1 MGILLV
7 IATIVSCF
15 IIILN
20 IKENKKQTSKNKV
33 LIAKKQPQ
41 KNITK
46 TKDETYYKVD
56 IKGEIINPGIYSLK
70 SNSRVIDVIEKAG
83 GLTDKANTTVLNL
96 SKKIIDEMVI
106 IVYSNQ
112 EVKDFEKTKE
122 KEDLLQNK
130 CLQKD
135 ENSLK
140 NDACITNDNS
150 IKKTDT
156 KISLNKAS
164 LEELMTLPGIGE
176 VKAKEIINY
185 RTEKGEFKSLEELL
199 QISGIGESTLE
210 KIKANLTL

>member
-1 MGILLV
+1 M
-7 IATIVSCF
+7 
-15 IIILN
+15 
-20 IKENKKQTSKNKV
+20 
-33 LIAKKQPQ
+33 
-41 KNITK
+41 
-46 TKDETYYKVD
+46 
-56 IKGEIINPGIYSLK
+56 
-70 SNSRVIDVIEKAG
+70 IDVIEKAG

-122 KEDLLQNK
+122 KENLLQSK
-130 CLQKD
+130 CQQKD

-140 NDACITNDNS
+140 NDACVTNGNS
-150 IKKTDT
+150 TKKTDT

-185 RTEKGEFKSLEELL
+185 RTEKGEFKSFEELL

>member
-1 MGILLV
+1 M
-7 IATIVSCF
+7 
-15 IIILN
+15 
-20 IKENKKQTSKNKV
+20 KESKKQTSKNKV
-33 LIAKKQPQ
+33 LIAKTTTQEKQE
-41 KNITK
+41 K
-46 TKDETYYKVD
+46 TKNDTYYKVD

-83 GLTDKANTTVLNL
+83 GLTDKANTTVINL

-122 KEDLLQNK
+122 KEQLLQNK
-130 CLQKD
+130 CQQKD

-140 NDACITNDNS
+140 NDACITNNNS
-150 IKKTDT
+150 NKTT
-156 KISLNKAS
+156 NIKISLNKAS